1 VESTLLVPDSTN
13 NQAPGVRNTMFWRL
27 YCEDGTV
34 LTVIASGWTS
44 IDQKISRLSV
54 RVAAVR
60 RIHVA

>member
-1 VESTLLVPDSTN
+1 
-13 NQAPGVRNTMFWRL
+13 MFWRL